1 MQRLC
6 HDYSE
11 LLLPHV
17 PLTSTC
23 SDLCLVNSSS
33 SYILPLEQPLSM
45 FSQHSVVYAVSLLHS
60 LNLVRIW
67 KDMIWGFLLLFLSTT
82 VLIIDFF
89 FWLFQSQPL
98 IITLED
104 FFIFFLSFFLNF
116 ILFLLCFLFSFF
128 LFLFLTMLYA
138 FLLYSKVNQLY
149 IHIYPLSFRSF
160 SHIGGYRVLSRVSCV
175 IQ

>member
-1 MQRLC
+1 MQHLC
-6 HDYSE
+6 CDYSE

-23 SDLCLVNSSS
+23 SHPCLVSPSS
-33 SYILPLEQPLSM
+33 SYILPLELPLSM
-45 FSQHSVVYAVSLLHS
+45 FSQHSVVYAVSVLHS
-60 LNLVRIW
+60 LNLVRVW
-67 KDMIWGFLLLFLSTT
+67 KDVIWGFLLLFLSTT

-89 FWLFQSQPL
+89 FFNFPVPALNSNSGRFL
-98 IITLED
+98 Y
-104 FFIFFLSFFLNF
+104 FLSFFLF
-116 ILFLLCFLFSFF
+116 LFLLCFLLSFF

-149 IHIYPLSFRSF
+149 IYIYPLSFRFF
-160 SHIGGYRVLSRVSCV
+160 SHIGGYRVLSRVSCA

>member
-89 FWLFQSQPL
+89 FLTLPVPALNYNSGRFLYFLSFFLFKFYF
-98 IITLED
+98 IFTL
-104 FFIFFLSFFLNF
+104 FFIFFLSFFIFNNVV
-116 ILFLLCFLFSFF
+116 CFS
-128 LFLFLTMLYA
+128 A
-138 FLLYSKVNQLY
+138 VQQS
-149 IHIYPLSFRSF
+149 
-160 SHIGGYRVLSRVSCV
+160 
-175 IQ
+175 